1 MFALSRK
8 TERHSFIQL
17 VRVNDASGHPS
28 DGRLFFALYLPEN
41 CQSTLKRTIFIYG
54 ISLALLTALLKF
66 VEYQFIIKDFELE
79 FYVGVV
85 AVFFTGLGVWMG
97 LKLTRP
103 KQQLVDATE
112 VPTPLP
118 QPIQTNGEIASKF
131 GISKRELEVLQLIS
145 EGLSNQE
152 IADRLFLS
160 LNTVKTHSSNL
171 FLKLDVKRRTQ
182 AIQKAKDLG
191 VI

>member
-1 MFALSRK
+1 MK
-8 TERHSFIQL
+8 YI
-17 VRVNDASGHPS
+17 
-28 DGRLFFALYLPEN
+28 
-41 CQSTLKRTIFIYG
+41 
-54 ISLALLTALLKF
+54 
-66 VEYQFIIKDFELE
+66 EYQFIIKELRLE
-79 FYVGVV
+79 FYIGVV

-103 KQQLVDATE
+103 KPIVASATTTQIE
-112 VPTPLP
+112 TK
-118 QPIQTNGEIASKF
+118 ISRADEATASKI

-152 IADRLFLS
+152 IADRLFVS

-182 AIQKAKDLG
+182 AVQKAKDLG
-191 VI
+191 VLV

>member
-1 MFALSRK
+1 MPYICPKQAKS
-8 TERHSFIQL
+8 
-17 VRVNDASGHPS
+17 
-28 DGRLFFALYLPEN
+28 
-41 CQSTLKRTIFIYG
+41 LKRTILIYG
-54 ISLALLTALLKF
+54 ISLAALTALMKYI
-66 VEYQFIIKDFELE
+66 EYQFLVKELRLE
-79 FYVGVV
+79 FYIGVV

-97 LKLTRP
+97 LRLTKP
-103 KQQLVDATE
+103 KQLAVSASIVQFE
-112 VPTPLP
+112 PKSS
-118 QPIQTNGEIASKF
+118 QPDEAVASKI

-182 AIQKAKDLG
+182 AIQKAKEIGL
-191 VI
+191 I